1 MKKTQK
7 IDRDIDKRVSK
18 KKQIIRFAILYT
30 LFFVFLSY
38 LYIQLQENLNFLN
51 IFTAEILFSLLKML
65 GMDISVAG
73 SSLFMGSFSMIII
86 DECTGIYELIV
97 YLACVLAYFTT
108 PKKKFIGIAIGI
120 PIILSINMV
129 RLVFLA
135 FIGVWFPDIFDYVHY
150 YLWQVTLILL
160 VALTVLIWFEKVVK
174 K

>member
-1 MKKTQK
+1 MKKTQQ
-7 IDRDIDKRVSK
+7 IDRDIDKRVSN

-30 LFFVFLSY
+30 IFFVFLSL
-38 LYIQLQENLNFLN
+38 LYIKLQENLNFLN

-73 SSLFMGSFSMIII
+73 SSLFMSSFSMIII

-120 PIILSINMV
+120 PIILGINMV

-135 FIGVWFPDIFDYVHY
+135 FIGVWFPDLFDYVHY
-150 YLWQVTLILL
+150 YIWQVTLILL